1 MTKNSGHNTITLK
14 ELVDFY
20 IQQRMIKNLIVNPQE
35 KKKISPSLQDQ
46 IISSIRSE
54 VQRSLTEEEADAIH
68 RTARAM
74 QRKQEMQQRTK
85 QIRNLLFE
93 GIVLAFFVGILVNL
107 ATDLLNTFFPNHKAT
122 IAVICTVIIAILY
135 FSRLLEQFQ
144 ALLHP
149 DPEGDSDPK

>member
-1 MTKNSGHNTITLK
+1 MKDSGQNTITLR

-20 IQQRMIKNLIVNPQE
+20 IQQGMMKSMLVNTQE
-35 KKKISPSLQDQ
+35 KKKISPFLQDQ

-54 VQRSLTEEEADAIH
+54 VQHSLTAEEADAIH
-68 RTARAM
+68 RTAKAM
-74 QRKQEMQQRTK
+74 QRQQEIQQRTQ

-107 ATDLLNTFFPNHKAT
+107 ATDLLNTFFPNHKVT
-122 IAVICTVIIAILY
+122 IAVICIIIVAILY
-135 FSRLLEQFQ
+135 FSRLLDQFQ